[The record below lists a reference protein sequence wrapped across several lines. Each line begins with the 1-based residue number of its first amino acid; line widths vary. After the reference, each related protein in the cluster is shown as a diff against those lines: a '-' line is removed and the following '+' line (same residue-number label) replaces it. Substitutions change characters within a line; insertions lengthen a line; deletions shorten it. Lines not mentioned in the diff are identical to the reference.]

1 MSTTAKHQVLIVGG
15 GTAGITVAARMLRKG
30 YTDVAVIE
38 PSDKHYYQPLWTLV
52 GGGQAKAASTERAE
66 SSVMP
71 RGATWIRKAVSAFDP
86 DNNTVTCTDGA
97 TYGYDVLVVAPGIQ
111 LDWDDYEGLES
122 ALGHGGVS
130 SNYRFDLAPKT
141 WDFIRNTRSGTAV
154 FTMPTGGVKCAG
166 AGQKIAYLAAD
177 HWRKTGVLKDIDVHL
192 VVPGPRIF
200 GIPGIAD
207 NLDKVIAGY
216 GITLHTES
224 ELKAVDA
231 DARKV
236 SISAVGPSGSD
247 LMLPYDVL
255 HVVPRQSAPEW
266 IKSSPLSTGDAG
278 GYVAVDKHT
287 MQHVRYANVF
297 ALGDVASSP
306 NAKTGA
312 AVRKQAPVVVEN
324 LVAHLQRR
332 PLTASYDGYS
342 SCPIVT
348 SSHDMLLA
356 EFDYDLNLKPS
367 FPGLD
372 PTKPHRAYWY
382 LKKYGLP
389 FLYWNLMLKGL
400 A

>member
-71 RGATWIRKAVSAFDP
+71 KGANWIRKAVSAFDP

-231 DARKV
+231 DARKA

-287 MQHVRYANVF
+287 MQHVRYSNVF

-324 LVAHLQRR
+324 LIAHLQRR

>member
-231 DARKV
+231 DARKA

-287 MQHVRYANVF
+287 MQHVRYSNVF

-324 LVAHLQRR
+324 LIAHLQRR

-400 A
+400 

>member
-224 ELKAVDA
+224 ELKGVDA

-287 MQHVRYANVF
+287 MQHVRYSNVF

-324 LVAHLQRR
+324 LIAHLQRR